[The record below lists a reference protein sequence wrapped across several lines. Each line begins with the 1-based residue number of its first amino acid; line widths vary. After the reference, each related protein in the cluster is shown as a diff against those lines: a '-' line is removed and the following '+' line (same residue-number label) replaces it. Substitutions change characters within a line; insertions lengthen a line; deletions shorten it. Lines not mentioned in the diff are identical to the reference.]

1 MRKDDNK
8 LMIEIIEH
16 NKELIEEY
24 PFLKLKDNLDDML
37 TCTWLDYMPIGWRIA
52 FGEQMCKEIKEEL
65 LKHNE
70 LDSYEIVD
78 IKEKFGGL
86 RWYDNSNLP
95 GLQVIIAKYAVL
107 SEKTCIVCGKP
118 ADWISTGWISPYC
131 DDCATKQAK
140 AQGVDINKRFKKIQE
155 D

>member
-1 MRKDDNK
+1 MTKDDDK
-8 LMIEIIEH
+8 LMVEIIER
-16 NKELIEEY
+16 NKKLIEEY
-24 PFLKLKDNLDDML
+24 PFLKIYDNMNY
-37 TCTWLDYMPIGWRIA
+37 TWLDNMPTGWRIA

-65 LKHNE
+65 LKNNE

-86 RWYDNSNLP
+86 RWYDNSGLP
-95 GLQVIIAKYAVL
+95 GMQFIIAKYEAL
-107 SEKTCIVCGKP
+107 SEKTCINCGKP
-118 ADWISTGWISPYC
+118 ANWISKGWISPYC

-140 AQGVDINKRFKKIQE
+140 ARGVDINKKFNKIQE

>member
-16 NKELIEEY
+16 NKKLIEEY
-24 PFLKLKDNLDDML
+24 PFLKIDDNCDTIDY
-37 TCTWLDYMPIGWRIA
+37 TWLDYMPIGWRIA
-52 FGEQMCKEIKEEL
+52 FGEQLCKEIKEEL
-65 LKHNE
+65 IKNNE
-70 LDSYEIVD
+70 LDSYKIIQ

-86 RWYDNSNLP
+86 RWYDNSGLP
-95 GLQVIIAKYAVL
+95 GMQFIVAKYEAL
-107 SEKTCIVCGKP
+107 SEKTCINCGKP
-118 ADWISTGWISPYC
+118 ANWISKGWIIPYC

>member
-24 PFLKLKDNLDDML
+24 PFLKLKDNYDDMM
-37 TCTWLDYMPIGWRIA
+37 TYTWLDNMPIGWRIA

-65 LKHNE
+65 VKNNE
-70 LDSYEIVD
+70 LDFYEIID

-86 RWYDNSNLP
+86 RWYDNSYLP
-95 GLQVIIAKYAVL
+95 GIQFIKAKYEAL
-107 SEKTCIVCGKP
+107 SEKTCITCGKP
-118 ADWISTGWISPYC
+118 AKWISGGWISPYC
-131 DDCATKQAK
+131 DECATKQAK
-140 AQGVDINKRFKKIQE
+140 ARGVDINKIFKKIQE

>member
-1 MRKDDNK
+1 
-8 LMIEIIEH
+8 MIRFLYILAKHGI
-16 NKELIEEY
+16 N
-24 PFLKLKDNLDDML
+24 PFLKIDDNCDTIDY
-37 TCTWLDYMPIGWRIA
+37 TWLDDMPIGWRIA

-70 LDSYEIVD
+70 LNSYEIVD
-78 IKEKFGGL
+78 IREKFGGL

-118 ADWISTGWISPYC
+118 ADWISTGWVSPYC

-140 AQGVDINKRFKKIQE
+140 ARGVDINERFKKIQE